1 MKPYYNPECGCKG
14 NKNYINKQIFL
25 LNSKK
30 YLCNGLIFVGFC
42 AHKEGICAELI
53 IILQNV
59 KGSCLQNE
67 PKLLKIA
74 FVTYSDTKGYKEA
87 CKRASFALQ
96 KGVFYHAKEHLLS
109 CKRAPFTMQ
118 KSMYCFRVVIYLD
131 IK

>member
-1 MKPYYNPECGCKG
+1 MKPYCNPECGCKG

-59 KGSCLQNE
+59 KGSYLQNE
-67 PKLLKIA
+67 PKPLETV
-74 FVTYSDTKGYKEA
+74 FVTYLGTKGYKEA
-87 CKRASFALQ
+87 RKRASFAMQKGIFYRVKGHVLQCKRASF
-96 KGVFYHAKEHLLS
+96 
-109 CKRAPFTMQ
+109 TMQ
-118 KSMYCFRVVIYLD
+118 KSTN
-131 IK
+131 